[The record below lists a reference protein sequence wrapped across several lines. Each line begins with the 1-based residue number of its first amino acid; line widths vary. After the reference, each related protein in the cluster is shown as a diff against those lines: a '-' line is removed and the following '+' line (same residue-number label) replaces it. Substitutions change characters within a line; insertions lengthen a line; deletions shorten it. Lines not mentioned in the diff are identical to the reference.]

1 MSVYAFKRPSSYS
14 YTREEKTTCRER
26 EASDDEEEDGT
37 GADCVDDCH
46 NDLRRASRRDN
57 DGSGGG
63 RSTDLVATPPRVNRD
78 SKKLRFRPPG
88 FEGTGLSRG
97 RQALGGL

>member
-26 EASDDEEEDGT
+26 EASDDEEEMALVLT
-37 GADCVDDCH
+37 VLMIVTMI
-46 NDLRRASRRDN
+46 LRRASRRDN

-63 RSTDLVATPPRVNRD
+63 RSTDLVATPPRVNRTARSSD
-78 SKKLRFRPPG
+78 SASWFRR
-88 FEGTGLSRG
+88 TGLSRG